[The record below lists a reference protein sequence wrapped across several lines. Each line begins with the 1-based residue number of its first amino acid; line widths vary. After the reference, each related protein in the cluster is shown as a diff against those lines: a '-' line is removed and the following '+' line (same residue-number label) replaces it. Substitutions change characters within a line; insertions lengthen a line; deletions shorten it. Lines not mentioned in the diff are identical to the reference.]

1 MRRHQNVRSSPAR
14 TRAVRGAT
22 AGAFALAAAVTAA
35 VGAGAL
41 HPTKANAQ
49 DATTQLP
56 YMCFNTSH
64 TFHQIFG
71 PNSFFLNENQQG
83 PTLFSEGPPTSK
95 PIATLPLNTATA
107 AGHLVYYVIT
117 HASDQ
122 SVAASLGVN
131 FVPKLANAAGT
142 SGVQLSSSN
151 DPKAINVP
159 AGGDFSPT
167 HVLVAGPNRFPP
179 PQAPAGPGGNPR
191 YSPPVQLPSG
201 GVLN

>member
-49 DATTQLP
+49 DTTTQLP

-64 TFHQIFG
+64 TFHQIFR
-71 PNSFFLNENQQG
+71 PTSFFLNENRQG
-83 PTLFSEGPPTSK
+83 PPLFSEGPPPSK
-95 PIATLPLNTATA
+95 PIATLPLYPGTA
-107 AGHLVYYVIT
+107 AGHRVYYVIT
-117 HASDQ
+117 DASDQ
-122 SVAASLGVN
+122 SVATSLGVN

-159 AGGDFSPT
+159 AGAEFSPNP
-167 HVLVAGPNRFPP
+167 VLVPRPTRFPP
-179 PQAPAGPGGNPR
+179 PPAPARADGNAR
-191 YSPPVQLPSG
+191 YSPP
-201 GVLN
+201 